1 MRKDIKKEKDKDKDV
16 LKPLGDRVIIKK
28 ISQEDSEV
36 TLESGIIIPE
46 IVDQKQ
52 TDKGKIIAVG
62 EGRYD
67 NNGNFIPMG
76 VKKGEKVLF
85 QWGDK
90 IEFEGEEYYI
100 VSEGNILA
108 ILK

>member
-46 IVDQKQ
+46 TVDQKQ

-67 NNGNFIPMG
+67 NNGNLKTKTSP
-76 VKKGEKVLF
+76 L
-85 QWGDK
+85 WG
-90 IEFEGEEYYI
+90 
-100 VSEGNILA
+100 SLNL
-108 ILK
+108 

>member
-1 MRKDIKKEKDKDKDV
+1 MRKDIKKEKEKEKDI

-36 TLESGIIIPE
+36 TLKSGIIIPE
-46 IVDQKQ
+46 TVDQKQ
-52 TDKGKIIAVG
+52 TDKGKIIAIG
-62 EGRYD
+62 EGKYD
-67 NNGNFIPMG
+67 NNGNFIPMS